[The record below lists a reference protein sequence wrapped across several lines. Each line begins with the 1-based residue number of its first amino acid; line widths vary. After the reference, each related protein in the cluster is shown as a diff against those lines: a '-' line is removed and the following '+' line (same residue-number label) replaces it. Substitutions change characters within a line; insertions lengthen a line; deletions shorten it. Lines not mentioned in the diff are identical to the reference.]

1 MFGSDTLDTAIGL
14 VFIYLMVSFV
24 CSAAT
29 ELIEVILKD
38 RPRKLLQGIGELLA
52 HSDQWL
58 AKIYNDPLVSSLYKG
73 KFGDVNE
80 KNLPSYIPSKN
91 FAVAVLNQLDDNTSW
106 DKINASVENLFPQEE
121 RTTLQALRNI
131 DAKKLTEPQ
140 KLELKALGAHEHI
153 YKALKSAL
161 LTAEGDINKAVK
173 NIEDWYN
180 SAMDRVSGWF
190 KRRTHIVLLCLG
202 AVAAIVYNIDTLS
215 IVTRLSND
223 KAVRQTIVASATTAV
238 STKPAT
244 TTAATDDV
252 DAAKKK
258 LDQTIAT
265 LFDKAGALI
274 GWGKDFKWDKD
285 YLGSQLWVHW
295 LGWLLTAIAVS
306 FGAPFWF
313 DVLNKFMVVRSTVKP
328 KEKSEPEKSKD

>member
-1 MFGSDTLDTAIGL
+1 MFGSDTLDVAIGL

-29 ELIEVILKD
+29 EFIEVIMKN
-38 RPRKLLQGIGELLA
+38 RPKKLFQGISELLS
-52 HSDQWL
+52 HSDEWV

-73 KFGDVNE
+73 KFGETKPGD
-80 KNLPSYIPSKN
+80 LPSYIPAKN
-91 FAVAVLNQLDDNTSW
+91 FAIALLNQLDDSTSV
-106 DKINASVENLFPQEE
+106 DKINASVDKLFPQDA
-121 RTTLQALRNI
+121 RTALDTLRNNKSRTPAQ
-131 DAKKLTEPQ
+131 DVE
-140 KLELKALGAHEHI
+140 LEALGAQEHI

-161 LTAEGDINKAVK
+161 LTAEGDVNKAVK

-215 IVTRLSND
+215 IVTRLAND
-223 KAVRQTIVASATTAV
+223 KAVRQAIVASAGAAV
-238 STKPAT
+238 KQSPTDT
-244 TTAATDDV
+244 ATDDV
-252 DAAKKK
+252 KAVKEK
-258 LDQTIAT
+258 LDQSINT
-265 LFDKAGALI
+265 LFDKAGTLI
-274 GWGKDFKWDKD
+274 GWGKDFSWECD
-285 YLGSQLWVHW
+285 YLRGQLWAHW